1 MNPNV
6 LVLLLFAFFLACNS
20 PSPRR
25 PIVKSSTPVLEKSV
39 TLNKKIVA
47 LEQAYIKRFV
57 AKDSLHDYINSNKG
71 FWYCYLHKN
80 SSKPHPYKGNQ
91 VFYEQEIQSLD
102 GTVLVSKEALGIQS
116 YVVDKEHRMKGLQE
130 GIKIMRLGE
139 EMQFVFSS
147 FVAYRSK
154 GNLEFNIG
162 PNQPIVC
169 RIKLISIK

>member
-1 MNPNV
+1 MNPNI
-6 LVLLLFAFFLACNS
+6 LVLLFFAFFLACNS

-47 LEQAYIKRFV
+47 QEQAYIKRFV
-57 AKDSLHDYINSNKG
+57 AKDTLHDYINSNKG
-71 FWYCYLHKN
+71 FWYCYFHKN
-80 SSKPHPYKGNQ
+80 SSKPRPYKGNQ
-91 VFYEQEIQSLD
+91 VYYEQEIQSLD

>member
-1 MNPNV
+1 MNPNI
-6 LVLLLFAFFLACNS
+6 LVLLFFAFFLACNS

-57 AKDSLHDYINSNKG
+57 AKDTLHDYINSNKG

-80 SSKPHPYKGNQ
+80 SSKPSPYKGNQ

>member
-1 MNPNV
+1 MNLNV
-6 LVLLLFAFFLACNS
+6 FVLLLLAFFLACNS

-47 LEQAYIKRFV
+47 REQAHIKRFV
-57 AKDSLHDYINSNKG
+57 AKDSLHDYFNSNKG

-80 SSKPHPYKGNQ
+80 SSTLRPYKGNQ
-91 VFYEQEIQSLD
+91 VYYEQEIQSLD
-102 GTVLVSKEALGIQS
+102 GTVLLSKEALGIQS
-116 YVVDKEHRMKGLQE
+116 YIVDKEHRMKGLQE
-130 GIKIMRLGE
+130 GIKIMHLGE

>member
-1 MNPNV
+1 MNPNIF
-6 LVLLLFAFFLACNS
+6 VLLLLAFFLACNS

-47 LEQAYIKRFV
+47 REQAYIKRFV
-57 AKDSLHDYINSNKG
+57 AKDTLNDYINSNKG
-71 FWYCYLHKN
+71 FWYCYLRKN
-80 SSKPHPYKGNQ
+80 SSESNPSKGNQ

-102 GTVLVSKEALGIQS
+102 GTVLLSKEALGIQS
-116 YVVDKEHRMKGLQE
+116 YIVDKEHRIKGIQE
-130 GIKIMRLGE
+130 GIKMMRLGE
-139 EMQFVFSS
+139 EVQFVFSS

-154 GNLEFNIG
+154 GNLEYNIG
-162 PNQPIVC
+162 PNQPVVC

>member
-1 MNPNV
+1 MNPNI
-6 LVLLLFAFFLACNS
+6 LVLLFFAFFLACNS

-57 AKDSLHDYINSNKG
+57 AKDTLHDYINSNKG

-80 SSKPHPYKGNQ
+80 SSESHPCKGNQ

-102 GTVLVSKEALGIQS
+102 GTVLLSKETLGIQS
-116 YVVDKEHRMKGLQE
+116 YLVDKEHRMKGLQE

-139 EMQFVFSS
+139 EIQFVFSS

>member
-1 MNPNV
+1 MNLNV
-6 LVLLLFAFFLACNS
+6 FVLLLLAFFLACNS

-47 LEQAYIKRFV
+47 REQAHIKRFV
-57 AKDSLHDYINSNKG
+57 AKDSLHDYFNSNKG

-80 SSKPHPYKGNQ
+80 SSTPRPYKGNK
-91 VFYEQEIQSLD
+91 VYYEQEIQSLD
-102 GTVLVSKEALGIQS
+102 GTVLLSKEALGIQS
-116 YVVDKEHRMKGLQE
+116 YIVDKEHRMKGLQE
-130 GIKIMRLGE
+130 GIKIMHLGE

>member
-6 LVLLLFAFFLACNS
+6 LVLLFFAFFLACNS

-25 PIVKSSTPVLEKSV
+25 PIVKNSSKVLEKSV
-39 TLNKKIVA
+39 TLNKKIIA
-47 LEQAYIKRFV
+47 LEQASIKRFIV
-57 AKDSLHDYINSNKG
+57 KDTLHDYINSNKG
-71 FWYCYLHKN
+71 FWYCYLDKN
-80 SSKPHPYKGNQ
+80 SSESCPSKGKQ
-91 VFYEQEIQSLD
+91 VFFEQEIQSLD
-102 GTVLVSKEALGIQS
+102 GTVLLSKEALGIKS
-116 YVVDKEHRMKGLQE
+116 YVVDKEHRIKGFQE

-139 EMQFVFSS
+139 EVQFVFSS

>member
-1 MNPNV
+1 MNPNI
-6 LVLLLFAFFLACNS
+6 LVLLHLAFFLACNS

-80 SSKPHPYKGNQ
+80 SSEPRPYKGNQ

-102 GTVLVSKEALGIQS
+102 GTVLLSKEALGIQS

-169 RIKLISIK
+169 KIKLISIK

>member
-25 PIVKSSTPVLEKSV
+25 PIVKSSVPVLEKSV

-57 AKDSLHDYINSNKG
+57 AKDTLHDYINSNKG

-80 SSKPHPYKGNQ
+80 SSESHPCKGNQ

>member
-57 AKDSLHDYINSNKG
+57 AKDYFTRLHQFKQR
-71 FWYCYLHKN
+71 LLVLLPPQKQLQT
-80 SSKPHPYKGNQ
+80 HPYKGNQ

-116 YVVDKEHRMKGLQE
+116 YVVDKEHRMKGPSRRNQNHAFGRRSAICFFFFCGVPFKRE
-130 GIKIMRLGE
+130 FGIQHRPQPAHRL
-139 EMQFVFSS
+139 
-147 FVAYRSK
+147 
-154 GNLEFNIG
+154 
-162 PNQPIVC
+162 
-169 RIKLISIK
+169 

>member
-1 MNPNV
+1 MNLNV
-6 LVLLLFAFFLACNS
+6 FVLLLLAFFLACNS

-47 LEQAYIKRFV
+47 REQAHIKRFV
-57 AKDSLHDYINSNKG
+57 AKDSLHDYFNSNKG

-80 SSKPHPYKGNQ
+80 SSTPRPYKGNQ
-91 VFYEQEIQSLD
+91 VYYEQEIQSLD
-102 GTVLVSKEALGIQS
+102 GTVLLSKEALGIQS
-116 YVVDKEHRMKGLQE
+116 YIVDKEHRMKGLQE
-130 GIKIMRLGE
+130 GIKIMHLGE

>member
-1 MNPNV
+1 MNPNI
-6 LVLLLFAFFLACNS
+6 LVLLHLAFFLACNS

-80 SSKPHPYKGNQ
+80 SSEPRPYKGNQ

-102 GTVLVSKEALGIQS
+102 GTVLLSKEALGIQS

-154 GNLEFNIG
+154 GNLEFNVG